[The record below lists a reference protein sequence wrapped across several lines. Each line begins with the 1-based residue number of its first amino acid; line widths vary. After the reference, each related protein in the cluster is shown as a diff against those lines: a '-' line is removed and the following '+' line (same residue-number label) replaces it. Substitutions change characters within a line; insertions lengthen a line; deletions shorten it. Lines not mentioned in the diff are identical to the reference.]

1 MATFP
6 SSSPCVSA
14 CSCTEPLPVHTTP
27 TISHDN
33 KTVETCAQCNGII
46 VIPMPMPERTPPIFS
61 SFRFFDLPPEVRD
74 VVLAYFA
81 DVPPYP
87 FLRVDKPH
95 DIDVVNVD
103 RGTTSKQP
111 CHFGAQPDESLI
123 RHFSI
128 WEREHH
134 PCKLPKE
141 WQEYRDV
148 TTTRK
153 SLLSVSKAVRSE
165 WAPTF
170 YRTTTIHVGDT
181 CPVRPE
187 IYGIDPAPR
196 RFEEAFL
203 SKIEQPLLSCVR
215 RLVYYPAWDRKLS
228 VLGYYNSQQYSKFC
242 GTRRL
247 EAIVSRYPALSN
259 LEKLSVFVRPQLY
272 EPLPV
277 NITSIFNR
285 AQTRAYRHEWHW
297 GMLDWKGV
305 WQGFASSMARGTGL
319 RNGLGVEREMGID
332 NSAGLSWR
340 FPNGVI
346 IWWRLEI
353 ERKSRDESP
362 KAEKRGEESR

>member
-1 MATFP
+1 
-6 SSSPCVSA
+6 
-14 CSCTEPLPVHTTP
+14 
-27 TISHDN
+27 
-33 KTVETCAQCNGII
+33 
-46 VIPMPMPERTPPIFS
+46 MPERTPPIFS